1 MSVLRLIPMIILCVE
16 RASVTRVMTF
26 DLKIPSMKNGVQ
38 VCRTN
43 PTNMDFESYK
53 INHVLKCM
61 SVAYLLQFQ
70 FFV

>member
-1 MSVLRLIPMIILCVE
+1 MIILCVE
-16 RASVTRVMTF
+16 RASVTRVMTS

-38 VCRTN
+38 VGRTN
-43 PTNMDFESYK
+43 LMDFESYK

-61 SVAYLLQFQ
+61 SVAYLIHFQ